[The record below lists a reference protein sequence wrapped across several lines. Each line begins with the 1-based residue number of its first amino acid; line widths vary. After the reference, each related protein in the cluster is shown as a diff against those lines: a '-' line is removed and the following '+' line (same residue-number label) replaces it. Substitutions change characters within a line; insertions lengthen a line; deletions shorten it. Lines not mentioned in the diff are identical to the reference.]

1 MNLHAMILTF
11 SPQIRSETLALE
23 KKGDTLS
30 INGVD
35 IDFSPLL
42 PGYKLPFGECQTA
55 SPLLLGAERSTEGD
69 LSVQVLLPISANA
82 TEAAKYPQ
90 PIINPA
96 DGEIEVPK

>member
-1 MNLHAMILTF
+1 MMIVTF
-11 SPQIRSETLALE
+11 SPQLRNGTLALE
-23 KKGDTLS
+23 KQGDRLI
-30 INGVD
+30 INGEA

-42 PGYKLPFGECQTA
+42 PGYKLPFEECQAA

-69 LSVQVLLPISANA
+69 LSVQVLLPMGANA
-82 TEAAKYPQ
+82 TDAAKYPQ